1 MLQHYL
7 IFVSLGVA
15 INNQI
20 INFDRPMIYN
30 FDQINDRSKS
40 DALKLEALE
49 PRWGRN
55 DLLPMWIADMD
66 FKTPPFIINAL
77 KKRMECEIFGYTAKP
92 KAWYDSIVN
101 WQKRRFGWEITPE
114 MISFS
119 PGVVPALA
127 MAVQA
132 FTNKGDKV
140 LIQQPVYQPFSLVVE
155 NNDRVL
161 INSPLELIDGK
172 YQINFDKLEK
182 DIKGCKLFLFCHPHN
197 PGGRVWTR
205 EELKKV
211 AHICHKNNVVIV
223 SDEIHADLTLPP
235 HKHIPFASVS
245 EEARMNTIMFGSPSK
260 AFNLAGFSTS
270 YAVIENP
277 ELRKKFQGYVDGNML
292 GDGNVFA
299 FQTVIAA
306 YTEGEEWLKQLLA
319 YIQGNIDFLVDYV
332 HKHIPRVKTIVP
344 EASYL
349 VFLDFRDLNLCHKSI
364 VDLCT
369 EKAFLALNDGAMY
382 GKEGEGFMRINLAC
396 PRSIIEKALTQL
408 KKAVDDCA

>member
-1 MLQHYL
+1 
-7 IFVSLGVA
+7 
-15 INNQI
+15 
-20 INFDRPMIYN
+20 MIYN

-49 PRWGRN
+49 PRWGRT

-140 LIQQPVYQPFSLVVE
+140 LIQQPVYQPFSLVIE
-155 NNDRVL
+155 NNERVL
-161 INSPLELIDGK
+161 VNSPLELIDGK

-182 DIKGCKLFLFCHPHN
+182 DIKSCKLFLFCHPHN

-205 EELKKV
+205 EELQKV
-211 AHICHKNNVVIV
+211 AHICHKNNVIVV
-223 SDEIHADLTLPP
+223 SDEIHADLTLAPN
-235 HKHIPFASVS
+235 KHIPLASVS

-277 ELRKKFQGYVDGNML
+277 ELRKKFQSYVEGNML
-292 GDGNVFA
+292 ADGNVFA

-306 YTEGEEWLKQLLA
+306 YTEGEEWLKQLLT
-319 YIQGNIDFLVDYV
+319 YIQGNIDFLVNYV
-332 HKHIPRVKTIVP
+332 QKHIPKVKTIVP

-349 VFLDFRDLNLCHKSI
+349 VFLDFRELNLCHKNI

-369 EKAFLALNDGAMY
+369 EKALLALNDGAMY

-396 PRSIIEKALTQL
+396 PRSVIEKALNQL

>member
-1 MLQHYL
+1 
-7 IFVSLGVA
+7 
-15 INNQI
+15 
-20 INFDRPMIYN
+20 MIYN

-49 PRWGRN
+49 SRWGRT

-66 FKTPPFIINAL
+66 FKTPPFIIDAL

-92 KAWYDSIVN
+92 KAWYNSIVN
-101 WQKRRFGWEITPE
+101 WQKRRFDWEITPE

-140 LIQQPVYQPFSLVVE
+140 LIQQPVYQPFSLVIE
-155 NNDRVL
+155 NNDRV
-161 INSPLELIDGK
+161 IVNSPLELVDEK
-172 YQINFDKLEK
+172 YQINFDKLEEN
-182 DIKGCKLFLFCHPHN
+182 IKGCKLFLFCHPHN

-205 EELKKV
+205 EELERV
-211 AHICHKNNVVIV
+211 AHICHKNNVIIV

-235 HKHIPFASVS
+235 HKHIPFANVS

-277 ELRKKFQGYVDGNML
+277 ELRKKFQSYVEGNML

-319 YIQGNIDFLVDYV
+319 YIQGNINFLVDYIQ
-332 HKHIPRVKTIVP
+332 KNIPKVKTIVP

-349 VFLDFRDLNLCHKSI
+349 VFLDFRALNLCHESI
-364 VDLCT
+364 VNLCT

-382 GKEGEGFMRINLAC
+382 GKEGQGFMRINLAC
-396 PRSIIEKALTQL
+396 PRSVIEKALNQL

>member
-1 MLQHYL
+1 
-7 IFVSLGVA
+7 
-15 INNQI
+15 
-20 INFDRPMIYN
+20 MIYN

>member
-1 MLQHYL
+1 
-7 IFVSLGVA
+7 
-15 INNQI
+15 
-20 INFDRPMIYN
+20 MIYN

-49 PRWGRN
+49 PRWGRT

-101 WQKRRFGWEITPE
+101 WQKQRFGWEITPE

-132 FTNKGDKV
+132 FTEKGDKV
-140 LIQQPVYQPFSLVVE
+140 LIQQPVYQPFSLVIE

-161 INSPLELIDGK
+161 VNNPLELINGK

-182 DIKGCKLFLFCHPHN
+182 DIQGCKLFLFCHPHN

-205 EELKKV
+205 EELQKV
-211 AHICHKNNVVIV
+211 AHICHKNNVIVV
-223 SDEIHADLTLPP
+223 SDEIHADLTLAPN
-235 HKHIPFASVS
+235 KHIPLASVS

-270 YAVIENP
+270 YAIIENP
-277 ELRKKFQGYVDGNML
+277 ELRKKFQSYVEGNML
-292 GDGNVFA
+292 ADGNVFA

-306 YTEGEEWLKQLLA
+306 YTEGEEWLKQLLT
-319 YIQGNIDFLVDYV
+319 YIQGNIDFLVNYV
-332 HKHIPRVKTIVP
+332 QKHIPKVKTIVP

-349 VFLDFRDLNLCHKSI
+349 VFLDFRELNLCHKNI

-369 EKAFLALNDGAMY
+369 EKALLALNDGAMY

-396 PRSIIEKALTQL
+396 PRSVIEKALNQL
-408 KKAVDDCA
+408 RDAINDCK

>member
-1 MLQHYL
+1 
-7 IFVSLGVA
+7 
-15 INNQI
+15 
-20 INFDRPMIYN
+20 MIYN

-161 INSPLELIDGK
+161 VNSPLELIDGK

-235 HKHIPFASVS
+235 QKHIPFASVS

-306 YTEGEEWLKQLLA
+306 YTEGEEWLKQLLT
-319 YIQGNIDFLVDYV
+319 YIQENIDFLVDYV

>member
-1 MLQHYL
+1 
-7 IFVSLGVA
+7 
-15 INNQI
+15 
-20 INFDRPMIYN
+20 
-30 FDQINDRSKS
+30 
-40 DALKLEALE
+40 
-49 PRWGRN
+49 
-55 DLLPMWIADMD
+55 
-66 FKTPPFIINAL
+66 
-77 KKRMECEIFGYTAKP
+77 MECEIFGYTAKP
-92 KAWYDSIVN
+92 QAWYNSIVN

-132 FTNKGDKV
+132 FTEKGDKV
-140 LIQQPVYQPFSLVVE
+140 LIQQPVYQPFSLVIE

-161 INSPLELIDGK
+161 VNSPLELVDGK

-182 DIKGCKLFLFCHPHN
+182 DIQGCRLFLFCHPHN

-205 EELKKV
+205 EELQKV
-211 AHICHKNNVVIV
+211 AHICHKNNVIVV
-223 SDEIHADLTLPP
+223 SDEIHADLTLAPN
-235 HKHIPFASVS
+235 KHIPMASVS

-277 ELRKKFQGYVDGNML
+277 ELRKKFQSYVEGNML
-292 GDGNVFA
+292 SDGNVFA

-306 YTEGEEWLKQLLA
+306 YTEGEEWLKQLLT
-319 YIQGNIDFLVDYV
+319 YIQGNIDFLVNYV
-332 HKHIPRVKTIVP
+332 QKHIPKVKTIVP

-349 VFLDFRDLNLCHKSI
+349 VFLDFRELNLCHKNI

-369 EKAFLALNDGAMY
+369 EKALLALNDGAMY

-396 PRSIIEKALTQL
+396 PRSVIEKALNQL
-408 KKAVDDCA
+408 RDAINDCK